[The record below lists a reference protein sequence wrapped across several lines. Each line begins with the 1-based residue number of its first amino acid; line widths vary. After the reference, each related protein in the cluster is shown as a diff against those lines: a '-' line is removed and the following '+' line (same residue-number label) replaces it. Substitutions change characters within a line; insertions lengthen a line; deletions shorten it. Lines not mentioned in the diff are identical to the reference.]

1 MKKFI
6 LGAIVAYNPNIE
18 RLTENINNINKQVDK
33 LLIIDNGSTN
43 FQKIRSSFTKTK
55 MIAFSKKMGIA
66 KALRQVMIYS
76 INNKYDWVL
85 TLDQD
90 SIPSKDLIRNYIRYI
105 DTLKNIGAMTCIIKD
120 RNFKNDE
127 MVKMVIFVIL

>member
-1 MKKFI
+1 
-6 LGAIVAYNPNIE
+6 
-18 RLTENINNINKQVDK
+18 
-33 LLIIDNGSTN
+33 
-43 FQKIRSSFTKTK
+43 
-55 MIAFSKKMGIA
+55 MGIA

>member
-18 RLTENINNINKQVDK
+18 RLTENINNINKQVGK

-55 MIAFSKKMGIA
+55 MIAFSKK
-66 KALRQVMIYS
+66 
-76 INNKYDWVL
+76 W
-85 TLDQD
+85 
-90 SIPSKDLIRNYIRYI
+90 
-105 DTLKNIGAMTCIIKD
+105 
-120 RNFKNDE
+120 E
-127 MVKMVIFVIL
+127 